1 MQCVTWQRGRSRGCL
16 TSYQRG
22 PWQHT
27 NNETNA
33 CAKPQSFSES
43 NKGMKGDW
51 LPAFCPN
58 GNVNFT
64 LSLTIQFR
72 FNFSRNSKLEYIYG
86 APECTLSCILFI
98 SLMDSLYRSL
108 LFSWIKKN
116 AASEVQTKGTPAAA
130 CIICIYIQ
138 SARFHDPNSVL
149 QSAGE
154 SGTGVSKDQNHS
166 YGRWRDST
174 VSFSLVQYISAHNQA
189 LNNNNLNRAFSSTER
204 GV

>member
-1 MQCVTWQRGRSRGCL
+1 MQCVTWQRGRSRECL

-27 NNETNA
+27 NNETNG

-43 NKGMKGDW
+43 NEGIKGDW

-58 GNVNFT
+58 GNVNFP

-72 FNFSRNSKLEYIYG
+72 FDFSRNSKLDYIYG
-86 APECTLSCILFI
+86 APEYTLSCILFR
-98 SLMDSLYRSL
+98 SLMDSLYRSS

-116 AASEVQTKGTPAAA
+116 CSLWSTNYGDPSGY
-130 CIICIYIQ
+130 IHHLYIQ
-138 SARFHDPNSVL
+138 SVRFHDLNSVL

-154 SGTGVSKDQNHS
+154 SGTGVRKDQNHS
-166 YGRWRDST
+166 
-174 VSFSLVQYISAHNQA
+174 
-189 LNNNNLNRAFSSTER
+189 
-204 GV
+204 